1 MPVVGKQ
8 NRQNGSWSYFA
19 YLCFILRMEW
29 ETVVGANIRR
39 LRKAKGLTQEQLA
52 HESEIAMR
60 YIAGVERGEENPSL
74 RYLVKIAEALE
85 AEPADLWRRDPH

>member
-1 MPVVGKQ
+1 MG
-8 NRQNGSWSYFA
+8 GT
-19 YLCFILRMEW
+19 CFILQMEW
-29 ETVVGANIRR
+29 EAIVGANIRR

-74 RYLVKIAEALE
+74 RYLVKIAEALG
-85 AEPADLWRRDPH
+85 AEPADLFRQ